1 MAEVRPYDIAS
12 LCFDARGQKFV
23 VIVGSQISK
32 LATGRKAASFFELLQ
47 LGVKRAVDLKFK
59 ANANPEERCKYKEGL
74 VALIP
79 TNPLHVADEIHSQL
93 REVCFYQWLRQE
105 FRQFKIRNQQPTS
118 ILKCLQKVGGRLLT
132 TNYDLILEKSKLP
145 PNCKFGGEVPESD
158 RPLNI
163 LAEGDYDDIAEVIA
177 GPKQAIVHLFGI
189 YESGI
194 VFTTSDHKSY
204 TSNADAMA
212 HLQSIFYHSH
222 VLFVGFEKDDPFFNT
237 LYKVMIDELRMGKRL
252 GSTRNRHYIL
262 VPNSELRTFSNQFK
276 GVLPVPYGSS
286 LDELVNFLKMTL
298 EAIDSHQRGQKRRKD
313 DDEGKAYNTYAVL

>member
-12 LCFDARGQKFV
+12 LCFDVRGQKFV

-47 LGVKRAVDLKFK
+47 LGVKRALDIKFRT
-59 ANANPEERCKYKEGL
+59 NANPEEKRTYREGL
-74 VALIP
+74 LALIP

-93 REVCFYQWLRQE
+93 REVRFCQWLHQE
-105 FRQFKIRNQQPTS
+105 FRQFKITNPQPTS

-145 PNCKFGGEVPESD
+145 PNKFGGEVPESD

-163 LAEGDYDDIAEVIA
+163 LVEGDYEDIGEVIA
-177 GPKQAIVHLFGI
+177 GPKQAILHLFGT
-189 YESGI
+189 YESQL
-194 VFTTSDHKSY
+194 VFTSSHHESY
-204 TSNADAMA
+204 TSNDEAMA

-222 VLFVGFEKDDPFFNT
+222 VLFVGFEKDDPFLNT
-237 LYKVMIDELRMGKRL
+237 LYKVMMNELRMRKRL

-262 VPNSELRTFSNQFK
+262 VPKSDVRTFSDHFK

-286 LDELVNFLKMTL
+286 LDELVNFLKMIL
-298 EAIDSHQRGQKRRKD
+298 EAIDSHRRGQKRRKD
-313 DDEGKAYNTYAVL
+313 DDDEGKL